1 MGKEGSV
8 ITKPPPMKKA
18 FSGRYHGVKGELL
31 GLGAA
36 KVAACGKRQA
46 LFCNHLRMA
55 LFVFGLMGSFFVLDS
70 LMLVV
75 IHHFNFRR
83 GSALRKSSGL
93 QVCVSLVPG
102 PSSISKEVAE
112 NTAWM
117 QGGSGN
123 GTEPLHGFSFC
134 RFLNDGGLKA
144 ANGKNL
150 NELRAKVSNF
160 DLYRP
165 IQAVCTD
172 PYADRLL
179 PGGTAKIDRQWSISI
194 IGDRL
199 REKSTADGRLRE
211 KKGRRRRRRRGKK
224 KTSFP
229 HAVLTRASSSPTGNS
244 SPFCLLVR
252 GERLRRHR

>member
-1 MGKEGSV
+1 MGELGRTRLRLSQMGKEGSV

-102 PSSISKEVAE
+102 PSSISKESHISRERTEKIMHGRLVAL
-112 NTAWM
+112 
-117 QGGSGN
+117 GSAAV
-123 GTEPLHGFSFC
+123 TKVWITFEFARHTMKRSGFILVSA
-134 RFLNDGGLKA
+134 NGGLNQQRVAITDNDIRKESTPDYF
-144 ANGKNL
+144 L
-150 NELRAKVSNF
+150 KV
-160 DLYRP
+160 
-165 IQAVCTD
+165 I
-172 PYADRLL
+172 L
-179 PGGTAKIDRQWSISI
+179 P
-194 IGDRL
+194 L
-199 REKSTADGRLRE
+199 
-211 KKGRRRRRRRGKK
+211 
-224 KTSFP
+224 
-229 HAVLTRASSSPTGNS
+229 
-244 SPFCLLVR
+244 
-252 GERLRRHR
+252 LRRNSVVHFLGFGNRLAFDPLPLDLQVFRTSNIPENSYFIYFFLFHMVCDL